1 MGLGVGF
8 TLNLCHP
15 QDSLSCSI
23 SSKSLTNQP
32 IYKPINPSLSSLNS
46 SKIRN
51 TKFQSTERAEPQLAN
66 SSSTRTNRQ
75 LKSPFQP

>member
-1 MGLGVGF
+1 MGVGVG
-8 TLNLCHP
+8 LNLRHA

-32 IYKPINPSLSSLNS
+32 IYKPFNPSLSSLSS
-46 SKIRN
+46 SKRRN
-51 TKFQSTERAEPQLAN
+51 TKFQSTEKAEPQSAN